1 MFIKGW
7 MFFHTRKGWPEPRI
21 GRASVHLGWDS
32 MTGDKKKK
40 NKTKNKKKTKQN
52 KKNQKP
58 TKKPNHL
65 YLLLGRSLKE
75 FDEKDMFRSCDL
87 V

>member
-1 MFIKGW
+1 MNAGEMQLSKAHALSAQARGMI
-7 MFFHTRKGWPEPRI
+7 PRP
-21 GRASVHLGWDS
+21 G
-32 MTGDKKKK
+32 
-40 NKTKNKKKTKQN
+40 KKTKQN

>member
-40 NKTKNKKKTKQN
+40 KQN
-52 KKNQKP
+52 KKQKKNKTKQKKPKTNQKTQP
-58 TKKPNHL
+58 LVFVVRKKSE
-65 YLLLGRSLKE
+65 G
-75 FDEKDMFRSCDL
+75 

>member
-40 NKTKNKKKTKQN
+40 KTKQKTKKKQNKTKKT
-52 KKNQKP
+52 NQKTQP
-58 TKKPNHL
+58 LVFVVRKKSE
-65 YLLLGRSLKE
+65 G
-75 FDEKDMFRSCDL
+75 

>member
-1 MFIKGW
+1 MA
-7 MFFHTRKGWPEPRI
+7 
-21 GRASVHLGWDS
+21 RATNRQSLCALRLGFNDWRQ
-32 MTGDKKKK
+32 KKK